1 MAGLAQNLA
10 WDNRTVKTSASGDRV
25 AVVGGSAAGL
35 FTASLLA
42 RLGREVQVFER
53 TEDLDPS
60 PRTLIVT
67 RRMRNL
73 LGRAGESAIVNEIRR
88 FEIFTDGRAATIP
101 LSCPDLVIERA
112 TLIRNLAD
120 EARRAGAGLLLG
132 RRFIGLES
140 RDGVARL
147 AFERSDDGKQEEIA
161 ARTIIGA
168 DGAASRVALAAGWA
182 AQQTVP
188 LIQAA
193 VSLPRDL
200 SPDTVRVWFIPD
212 DTPYFYWLIP
222 DGPARGVIGLIGED
236 GAKTRRDLE
245 RFLDRRGLAPSEFQA
260 ARIPLYQGWLPVR
273 RQLGPAEVYL
283 VGDAAAQVK
292 VTTVGGLVTGLR
304 GALAVAR
311 AIHRGRFDGELRAL
325 RRELDL
331 HLLIRRALHTF
342 TQKDYSELLDFLDG
356 AARKSLGAYSRDEAA
371 RLLWRVCVRRPGL
384 IWLGLRGLLTGR
396 AAPRCG
402 AGRGSGR

>member
-1 MAGLAQNLA
+1 MGGLAQNLA
-10 WDNRTVKTSASGDRV
+10 LDSRAVKRSAPGGQV
-25 AVVGGSAAGL
+25 VVVGGSAAGL
-35 FTASLLA
+35 FAAGLLA
-42 RLGREVQVFER
+42 RLGREVRVFER

-67 RRMRNL
+67 QRMRDL
-73 LGRAGESAIVNEIRR
+73 LGRAGEPAIVNEIRR

-101 LSCPDLVIERA
+101 LKSPDLVIERA

-120 EARRAGAGLLLG
+120 EARQAGTELRLG
-132 RRFIGLES
+132 RRFVGLES
-140 RDGVARL
+140 RGEVARL
-147 AFERSDDGKQEEIA
+147 AFERSDDGGQEEVA
-161 ARTIIGA
+161 AGTIIGA

-182 AQQTVP
+182 TQQTVP
-188 LIQAA
+188 LIQAT
-193 VSLPRDL
+193 VTLPRDL
-200 SPDTVRVWFIPD
+200 SPDTVRIWFIPD

-245 RFLDRRGLAPSEFQA
+245 RFLERRGLAPSEFQA
-260 ARIPLYQGWLPVR
+260 ARIPLYRGWLPVR

-292 VTTVGGLVTGLR
+292 VTTVGGIVTGLR

-311 AIHRGRFDGELRAL
+311 AIHHGRFDGELRAL

-331 HLLIRRALHTF
+331 HLLIRRALHAF

-371 RLLWRVCVRRPGL
+371 RVLWRVCIRRPGL
-384 IWLGLRGLLTGR
+384 VWLGLRGLLSGR

-402 AGRGSGR
+402 AGWDAGK